1 MMYPNLKAALV
12 ARGIRQV
19 DLALSLQIGE
29 TQVSRVFNGRRQP
42 SPGLRRRIAEILNA
56 NEKWLFS
63 QAKRI
68 PPLTRPPSRKSAHEP
83 NVEPAEA
90 ANVPA

>member
-12 ARGIRQV
+12 AKGIRQV
-19 DLALSLQIGE
+19 DLALALHIDE
-29 TQVSRVFNGRRQP
+29 TQMSRVLNGRRQA

-68 PPLTRPPSRKSAHEP
+68 PPLVAPPGSVGAETSSAQR
-83 NVEPAEA
+83 AR
-90 ANVPA
+90 